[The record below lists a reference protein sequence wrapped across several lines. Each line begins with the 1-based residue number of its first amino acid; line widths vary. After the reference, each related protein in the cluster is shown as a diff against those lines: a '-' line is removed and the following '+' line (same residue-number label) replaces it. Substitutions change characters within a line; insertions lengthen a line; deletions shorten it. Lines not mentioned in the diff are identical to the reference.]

1 MGWLK
6 GFLAQLKSERFES
19 FIKFRVKKI
28 LWHEREQNNMILQ
41 DISFYHNMFLD
52 AKWNSLEDESGE
64 WIFHLLGPNLFVNV
78 KVVSIAVFLCYPIY
92 PIDMMIHM
100 LRMSSIKLEEVKR
113 RRSSHVPPPPA
124 QVLLTISWIPLGIH
138 IICTYYTWVSTVG
151 CRLYSLLTPN
161 IWRTY

>member
-1 MGWLK
+1 M
-6 GFLAQLKSERFES
+6 E
-19 FIKFRVKKI
+19 
-28 LWHEREQNNMILQ
+28 H
-41 DISFYHNMFLD
+41 
-52 AKWNSLEDESGE
+52 SGR
-64 WIFHLLGPNLFVNV
+64 WIWWMNFSSTGTKPIC

-100 LRMSSIKLEEVKR
+100 LRMSSIKLEEVGR

-161 IWRTY
+161 IYEELINSWLMININILSVFFCPKHPVSWKSSQVVLVCQRSRNSGQLFIVI